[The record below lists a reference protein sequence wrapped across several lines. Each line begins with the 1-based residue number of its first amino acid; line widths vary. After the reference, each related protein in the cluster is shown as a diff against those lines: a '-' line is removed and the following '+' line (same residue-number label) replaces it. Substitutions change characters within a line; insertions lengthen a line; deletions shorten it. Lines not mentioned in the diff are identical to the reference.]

1 MTQEVIGGIIGIS
14 LGAVLLISTQLIC
27 YKLFGYSENY
37 HKAVAISLSCMLLGV
52 LATLLLI
59 KITT

>member
-1 MTQEVIGGIIGIS
+1 MTQVTAGIIGIS

-37 HKAVAISLSCMLLGV
+37 HKAVVISLSCMLLGV

>member
-1 MTQEVIGGIIGIS
+1 MTQVTAGIIGIS

-37 HKAVAISLSCMLLGV
+37 HKAVVISLSCMLPGI
-52 LATLLLI
+52 LATILLI
-59 KITT
+59 EITT